1 MIVFFQT
8 FPTSS
13 ELDALLIHVP
23 DVLRG
28 EIGEGVVN
36 VFQKLVEV
44 EDVCRIEILYMLR
57 VEVLRLG
64 CADLR
69 MALLE
74 LGEPVG
80 TWDSATKIEHKG
92 VDAIP
97 VKWHRNRG
105 LVADPIH
112 KCSFL

>member
-1 MIVFFQT
+1 MIVFFRT
-8 FPTSS
+8 FPTSP

-44 EDVCRIEILYMLR
+44 EDVRRIEILRALG
-57 VEVLRLG
+57 VEVPRLG

-74 LGEPVG
+74 PGEPVG
-80 TWDSATKIEHKG
+80 TRDSATEIEHKG

-97 VKWHRNRG
+97 VEWHRN
-105 LVADPIH
+105 
-112 KCSFL
+112 